1 MPIKIYIDQ
10 GHNPENPNAGA
21 EGNGVREQDISYEVG
36 HALYDLLEADP
47 NFEARLSRPTPDV
60 VLGTSNS
67 TSLAARVG
75 DANSWGADWFISLHT
90 NASENPSASG
100 SEAFVYSA
108 SSPAYPLAEDILQ
121 WLRYETGLRTRG
133 VFIRPGLYVL
143 RKTAMPSIL
152 IEMGFISNPAEAAL
166 MSEEPERFAQG
177 IYQGILQYF
186 GLL

>member
-21 EGNGVREQDISYEVG
+21 EGNGVKEQDISYEVG
-36 HALYDLLEADP
+36 LALYDLLDEDP